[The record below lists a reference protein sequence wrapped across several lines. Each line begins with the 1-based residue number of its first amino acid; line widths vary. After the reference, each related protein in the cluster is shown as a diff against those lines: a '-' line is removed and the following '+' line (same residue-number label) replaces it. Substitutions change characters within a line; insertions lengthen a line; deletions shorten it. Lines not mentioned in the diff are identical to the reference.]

1 MKQELKDKFAEF
13 LKITSSRMSSG
24 DLSFIEA
31 QDRLYRMGDFL
42 KQHEAAPWPFPPA
55 PGPKFTAKEKAAMQK
70 RLDASAE
77 KFDAKMRAY
86 MLKQQIAEMDLM
98 KDSPASRVKI
108 ETRNP
113 VFMSSLYA
121 ICGSRPTTNGGFAE
135 EMIEALRGCDLS
147 FFESVADA
155 IKTVKAITSR
165 RKLKTADSTKT
176 GIFAHH
182 VMETLR
188 IVAENESG
196 GLPEPVKHDL
206 EKIVVRALRKIGV
219 APFDDESDWRKVWK
233 AAGVS
238 HYEQDRHATNKTTCG
253 KGRISKAYEGTGPK
267 IP

>member
-1 MKQELKDKFAEF
+1 
-13 LKITSSRMSSG
+13 MSSG

-55 PGPKFTAKEKAAMQK
+55 PGPKFTKREKAKMQAS
-70 RLDASAE
+70 LDASSE
-77 KFDAKMRAY
+77 KFEADMRAY
-86 MLKQQIAEMDLM
+86 QLKQQIAEMDLL

-135 EMIEALRGCDLS
+135 EMIEALRDCDS
-147 FFESVADA
+147 GFFESVAEA
-155 IKTVKAITSR
+155 VKTVKAVTSR
-165 RKLKTADSTKT
+165 RKLKTSDSTKDA
-176 GIFAHH
+176 IFAHH
-182 VMETLR
+182 VMATLR
-188 IVAENESG
+188 MVAANESG

-206 EKIVVRALRKIGV
+206 EKIVVRELRKIGV
-219 APFDDESDWRKVWK
+219 APFDSASDWRKVWK

-238 HYEQDRHATNKTTCG
+238 HYKQDRHDTNKKTCG
-253 KGRISKAYEGTGPK
+253 KGRLSKAYEGA
-267 IP
+267 